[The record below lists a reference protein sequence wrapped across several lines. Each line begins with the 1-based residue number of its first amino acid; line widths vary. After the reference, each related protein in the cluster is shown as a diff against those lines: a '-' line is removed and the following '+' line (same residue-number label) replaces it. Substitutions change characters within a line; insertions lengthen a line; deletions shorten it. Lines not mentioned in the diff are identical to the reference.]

1 MTAQSKDLADVFAA
15 ATEQS
20 ITDVDERERVGAA
33 LRHALAEARGRY
45 PSVVVEDS
53 VFARYLG
60 ERLKDSDGNAAA
72 IASRA
77 TSDVYLACGCV
88 AGDDKALSTL
98 DSQVFS
104 ALPAAMGR
112 LKLNSAAIEE
122 AIQRA
127 RTKLL
132 VGKEGR
138 GKLVDFSGTGD
149 LRGWIKVI
157 AIRDAL
163 RTARKEKREV
173 SLSDELEAALPAAAL
188 DPELAYQRRLYGTE
202 FKASFEAAVD
212 ELTARARTL
221 LRQSIVYNSTVDQ
234 VAMVYQVHR
243 ATAARWIAKAREEL
257 ATKTRAHL
265 RDRLDISESQFHSIV
280 RLIESQMDLSM
291 ERLLATAHGDEKI
304 EDDDER
310 ASEKSAP
317 PGDDES

>member
-1 MTAQSKDLADVFAA
+1 MTAQSKDLAEVFAS
-15 ATEQS
+15 ATEHS
-20 ITDVDERERVGAA
+20 IADADERERVGAA
-33 LRHALAEARGRY
+33 LVHALAEARSRY
-45 PSVVVEDS
+45 PGVVVEDS
-53 VFARYLG
+53 EFTQYLG
-60 ERLKDSDGNAAA
+60 ERLKDSDANAAA

-77 TSDVYLACGCV
+77 TSDVFLACACV
-88 AGDDKALSTL
+88 AGQDKALSTL
-98 DSQVFS
+98 DSQVFA

-132 VGKEGR
+132 VGQEGR

-173 SLSDELEAALPAAAL
+173 SMSDELEAALPAEAL
-188 DPELAYQRRLYGTE
+188 DPELAYQRRLYHTE

-212 ELTARARTL
+212 ELTARERTL
-221 LRQSIVYNSTVDQ
+221 LRQSIVYSSTVDQ
-234 VAMVYQVHR
+234 VAVVYQVHR
-243 ATAARWIAKAREEL
+243 ATAARWIAKAREQL

-265 RDRLDISESQFHSIV
+265 RERLSISESQFHSIV

-291 ERLLATAHGDEKI
+291 ERLLATAHGDEKL
-304 EDDDER
+304 EDAEER
-310 ASEKSAP
+310 KGETSAS
-317 PGDDES
+317 PGDEEA

>member
-1 MTAQSKDLADVFAA
+1 MTAQSKELADVFAS
-15 ATEQS
+15 ATEHT
-20 ITDVDERERVGAA
+20 IADADERERVGAA
-33 LRHALAEARGRY
+33 LVHALAEARSRY
-45 PSVVVEDS
+45 PGVVVQDS
-53 VFARYLG
+53 DFAQYLG
-60 ERLKDSDGNAAA
+60 QRLKDTEANAAA

-77 TSDVYLACGCV
+77 TSDVFLACACV
-88 AGDDKALSTL
+88 AGDSKALAAL

-104 ALPAAMGR
+104 KLPAAMGR
-112 LKLNSAAIEE
+112 LKLNSAAVEE

-132 VGKEGR
+132 VGKEGL

-173 SLSDELEAALPAAAL
+173 SMSDELEAALPASAL
-188 DPELAYQRRLYGTE
+188 DPELAYQRRLYREE

-212 ELTARARTL
+212 ELTARERTL

-243 ATAARWIAKAREEL
+243 ATAARWIAKAREQL
-257 ATKTRAHL
+257 ATKTRASL
-265 RDRLDISESQFHSIV
+265 RERLSISESQFHSIV

-291 ERLLATAHGDEKI
+291 ERLLATAHGDEAL
-304 EDDDER
+304 EDAAAE
-310 ASEKSAP
+310 
-317 PGDDES
+317 GDNGDNGDNES